1 MIKTPVS
8 KSADYD
14 DEFIYDVD
22 LFDAD
27 GNYICLSAS
36 EFFADELTKIIN
48 NHYQLI
54 KALSDMVEIVGGN
67 FCQNMEIKRKYKEA
81 SQLLE
86 KCE

>member
-36 EFFADELTKIIN
+36 EFVADELTKIIN

-54 KALSDMVEIVGGN
+54 KSLSDMVEIVGGN
-67 FCQNMEIKRKYKEA
+67 FCQNIEIKRKYKEA
-81 SQLLE
+81 RELLE
-86 KCE
+86 KCK